1 MNPIVDFVIIPW
13 ILKGEVGVVRSL
25 LLFLVEYEM
34 VSIVGNVIIL
44 TSDGNPFGMWP
55 RYKNNCSNRSMEVKK
70 LPSLLGNGDRQND
83 RRTERGAHIEVLLPI
98 IKENNE

>member
-34 VSIVGNVIIL
+34 VSIVGKVIIL
-44 TSDGNPFGMWP
+44 TSDGNPFGMWR
-55 RYKNNCSNRSMEVKK
+55 RYK
-70 LPSLLGNGDRQND
+70 
-83 RRTERGAHIEVLLPI
+83 RTIASIGAWM
-98 IKENNE
+98 

>member
-34 VSIVGNVIIL
+34 VSIVGKVIIL

-55 RYKNNCSNRSMEVKK
+55 RYK
-70 LPSLLGNGDRQND
+70 
-83 RRTERGAHIEVLLPI
+83 RTIAPIGAWR
-98 IKENNE
+98 